1 MSYEISKNI
10 TILNIEE
17 DWEFRLSSD
26 DNRTVTVHLNEGIE
40 AMHGKSTTI
49 FIPKDCIQHF
59 IDALR
64 SFQ

>member
-17 DWEFRLSSD
+17 DWEFTLSSD
-26 DNRTVTVHLNEGIE
+26 DNVTVTVHLNEGLE
-40 AMHGKSTTI
+40 SMHGETTAI
-49 FIPKDCIQHF
+49 HIPKDCIQHF

>member
-10 TILNIEE
+10 TIRHTED
-17 DWEFRLSSD
+17 DWEFTLSSD
-26 DNRTVTVHLNEGIE
+26 DNVTVTVHLNEGME
-40 AMHGKSTTI
+40 SMHGKCTAI
-49 FIPKDCIQHF
+49 HIPKDCIQHF